1 MDSDIDRRGW
11 RKSTYS
17 GDNGGGCV
25 EVSIAGGGAVAVRDS
40 KNVAGPELEF
50 AGSAW
55 AQFVQ
60 GIKNGEFDR

>member
-1 MDSDIDRRGW
+1 MDSDIDHAGW

-25 EVSIAGGGAVAVRDS
+25 EVSIAGVGTVAVRDS

-50 AGSAW
+50 TGQTW
-55 AQFVQ
+55 ARFVQ